1 MATAFAQHLWRVL
14 RTTSVKVSD
23 LDLLYG
29 LRENFFLFAH
39 TSPMRTAPPLV
50 FLALVGWL
58 VPVAV
63 LYPPGALIV
72 VPTPV
77 TEIVNTSVP
86 TFNASYVGDGSLSE
100 IEGNALA
107 LLQGDE
113 TATVN
118 SPNDGLH
125 INYGSVLSP
134 SQVDK

>member
-1 MATAFAQHLWRVL
+1 MAVAFAQHLWRVL

-29 LRENFFLFAH
+29 IRENFFLFAH
-39 TSPMRTAPPLV
+39 AGPIRTAPLLV
-50 FLALVGWL
+50 ILALAGWL

-77 TEIVNTSVP
+77 TQIINTSVP
-86 TFNASYVGDGSLSE
+86 TFNASYVGDGSLSG
-100 IEGNALA
+100 IGDNAIA
-107 LLQGDE
+107 LIQGDE

-125 INYGSVLSP
+125 INFQSVLSP
-134 SQVDK
+134 FQVEK